1 MSKEFQKKYMHPTR
15 RKLVNMVL
23 TGGDYEKNTQI
34 SFANAE
40 SAVEKNRKRKIGET
54 WTDSEGKTWEQKD
67 FGRVRIN
74 EHSETMAELRAY
86 LDELNSC
93 KSKDCKT
100 VKLGRVDKKMISK
113 TGYCLHCLTIREGK
127 IKTDGMWEAYEDY
140 KIYSNMISHGKDLI
154 EKLKQAYKDAK
165 QEYEF
170 VHEDGKL
177 EKWVLEKDVNDLK
190 AEILSDITMYESEI
204 EQAKK
209 LRDTAWDKL
218 KDKGYD
224 DLIKAPKD

>member
-23 TGGDYEKNTQI
+23 TGGEYEKDTQI
-34 SFANAE
+34 SFANAD
-40 SAVEKNRKRKIGET
+40 SASEKNRKREVGEK

-67 FGRVRIN
+67 FGKVRVN
-74 EHSETMAELRAY
+74 EHSETFAEVRQY
-86 LDELNSC
+86 LQKLNSC
-93 KSKDCKT
+93 SAEDCNT
-100 VKLGRVDKKMISK
+100 IKLSRADKKLISK
-113 TGYCLHCLTIREGK
+113 TGYCATCLAKKELV
-127 IKTDGMWEAYEDY
+127 IKLDGLWQEYEDY
-140 KIYSNMISHGKDLI
+140 KMLSNLISYGKDLV

-177 EKWVLEKDVNDLK
+177 EKWVLERDVNELK
-190 AEILSDITMYESEI
+190 SEILADITKYEEEI

-209 LRDTAWDKL
+209 MRNDAWDKL
-218 KDKGYD
+218 KHKNY
-224 DLIKAPKD
+224 DLIKPPVD